1 MPNSDN
7 AYGLHNKQSMEIKI
21 VNEADASDIKPQ
33 SFSSNVSTAQG
44 YFFTDAALACFND
57 NATQISW
64 AITSDG
70 KGLSCTIAF
79 GVPASTDV
87 ADSWAKKFSDTKTSL
102 ISGNNFVKASAL
114 YVDGKGAENA
124 DGSGADGTDSKWI
137 WKISES
143 GDHLF

>member
-7 AYGLHNKQSMEIKI
+7 AYGLYNKQSMEIKI
-21 VNEADASDIKPQ
+21 IDEGNASNIKAQ
-33 SFSSNVSTAQG
+33 SFSSNVSTAQS

-70 KGLSCTIAF
+70 KGLRWTIAF
-79 GVPASTDV
+79 GVPTSTNV
-87 ADSWAKKFSDTKTSL
+87 ADSWAKKFSDTKTTL
-102 ISGNNFVKASAL
+102 INGNNFVKASAL
-114 YVDGKGAENA
+114 YVDSKGAEND
-124 DGSGADGTDSKWI
+124 DGSGADGTSSKWI